1 VDGITG
7 EEDQERDELKI
18 PDEKFGMWIEGP
30 PPPTEPWRIVEP
42 GIEVE
47 VRGERYLIGDCN
59 DVLGIGAFGAEFTRD
74 DIERWRRVDREA
86 AYRAGREDLLR
97 SGSCPECTAGDPHNE
112 PDVPHIHLTPYG
124 YLLYAADHERPGFI
138 EEIRAVERRAGREDA
153 ARDILDVLRQREDA
167 AHETYARRQALGVG
181 DQAAEWAVRS
191 RTWRQARQAADE
203 AAIAVGDGV
212 QPTEEQRARDEDR
225 ERGEEES

>member
-1 VDGITG
+1 VPEIPDQP
-7 EEDQERDELKI
+7 EDQKRTEEQRRLAGALHSVDCGWNCGGHGIMQTVVDRKYDQMADAALRHLKI
-18 PDEKFGMWIEGP
+18 GEQEK
-30 PPPTEPWRIVEP
+30 
-42 GIEVE
+42 
-47 VRGERYLIGDCN
+47 
-59 DVLGIGAFGAEFTRD
+59 
-74 DIERWRRVDREA
+74 A

-153 ARDILDVLRQREDA
+153 ARDILAALRQREDA

-212 QPTEEQRARDEDR
+212 QPTEEQRAEDQERDE
-225 ERGEEES
+225 GQG

>member
-1 VDGITG
+1 VAEVPDQPEDQKRD
-7 EEDQERDELKI
+7 EEDVQLFSFVTKLLGQQRTMAKAMTQLADGLYEIAKAFEATEL
-18 PDEKFGMWIEGP
+18 D
-30 PPPTEPWRIVEP
+30 
-42 GIEVE
+42 
-47 VRGERYLIGDCN
+47 VRKL
-59 DVLGIGAFGAEFTRD
+59 
-74 DIERWRRVDREA
+74 WEA

-153 ARDILDVLRQREDA
+153 ARDILAALRQREDA

-212 QPTEEQRARDEDR
+212 QPTEEQRAEDQERDE
-225 ERGEEES
+225 GQG